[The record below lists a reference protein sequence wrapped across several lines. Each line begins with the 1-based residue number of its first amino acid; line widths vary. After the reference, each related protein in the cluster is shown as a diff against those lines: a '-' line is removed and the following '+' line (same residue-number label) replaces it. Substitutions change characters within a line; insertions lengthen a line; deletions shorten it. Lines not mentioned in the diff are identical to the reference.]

1 MIVDGEEDTGCIF
14 VWGVGRGMSDK
25 GDSSSRCCFEAAV
38 LSLAGFCLGDDVFL
52 WEEVGGALEY
62 HIPRDVSGMVLTRL
76 SVAPKENEASE
87 LLGVSRRRF

>member
-1 MIVDGEEDTGCIF
+1 MTKAIHRLV
-14 VWGVGRGMSDK
+14 VVLRR
-25 GDSSSRCCFEAAV
+25 RCFPWQA
-38 LSLAGFCLGDDVFL
+38 FCLGDDVFL